1 MQWTHQE
8 GPKTSESR
16 WKVLPVPDFQLC
28 ADGAPAD
35 KLIQCNHGMIL
46 TLCTRLLIIKSNCLK
61 YFQVVVNLVLNF
73 FNLIFIASFLFDF
86 PIYIYILPSIFTDC
100 LARYNVEFVLIKH
113 AHLR

>member
-1 MQWTHQE
+1 MQWTNQE

-46 TLCTRLLIIKSNCLK
+46 TLCTRLLIITSNCLK

-73 FNLIFIASFLFDF
+73 LI
-86 PIYIYILPSIFTDC
+86 
-100 LARYNVEFVLIKH
+100 
-113 AHLR
+113 